1 MEHGIR
7 HAPHR
12 PENRLLEE
20 PHEAPPADSSS
31 AQETTLPLRQ
41 CASKPWRFPYG
52 PLNQERNE
60 IRLLTILP
68 GKWSSEVCC
77 TLETVSMDDDPDY
90 YALSYVWGDPDD
102 TVVIRVDGQPF
113 QATRNLWHALRRLR
127 RETHPRIF
135 WVDAICINQDNNE
148 EKSHQVVNMGSVFRS
163 CCEAFLFLGERQSCI
178 DSDADEQ
185 PQSYMAPKAFELI
198 RLFDSNKHFD
208 EIPCFEKTSESQFAI
223 PREYEDHFAA
233 LDALNECSW
242 WSRIWVVQ
250 ETALP
255 EKARFVWASE
265 EYSFE
270 SLALAASNIRTH
282 LKTCCSR
289 ANFFDRVRGLNDL
302 YIRIRPMLNARM
314 SVRNSFSTAIFWLRH
329 DCTSLK
335 ASNRRDLVYGL
346 LGLVG
351 DWGSV
356 SPLSP
361 DYSGSLE
368 HCYAAIFL
376 NFTAQDLSGA
386 LLGRRSKNV
395 IEKLPTWVPD
405 WISST
410 LPSEWEDEYV
420 EKYLTVDLFTCSG
433 SSTNTLTLVG
443 DSLLMVK
450 GIRLQRLKHVGVHS
464 DFRNSKPS
472 FDDILQEWMKMV
484 GVKIFPTS
492 LHKNEK
498 AKALWRTVIQD
509 YVSEG
514 FTEDRKRR
522 AEDTDYDNFQAK
534 QKASF
539 LYSFRTT
546 RATYHQTK
554 KSLWRKSMF
563 ITEEENLGLAYDE
576 AAPLD
581 EVYLILG
588 CTVPLLLRR
597 TGQMVKVDGS
607 SDPLPSFTVIGDC
620 YMDGYMDGEGLSE
633 GWEDRVETIALV

>member
-1 MEHGIR
+1 MDED
-7 HAPHR
+7 
-12 PENRLLEE
+12 
-20 PHEAPPADSSS
+20 PA
-31 AQETTLPLRQ
+31 
-41 CASKPWRFPYG
+41 
-52 PLNQERNE
+52 
-60 IRLLTILP
+60 
-68 GKWSSEVCC
+68 
-77 TLETVSMDDDPDY
+77 Y

-113 QATRNLWHALRRLR
+113 QATRNLWCALRQLR
-127 RETHPRIF
+127 RETHGQIF
-135 WVDAICINQDNNE
+135 WIDAICINQDNDE
-148 EKSHQVVNMGSVFRS
+148 EKSHQVANMGSVFRS

-185 PQSYMAPKAFELI
+185 PHSKMARKAFELI
-198 RLFDSNKHFD
+198 RLFDSNKHID
-208 EIPCFEKTSESQFAI
+208 EIPCFEKTSEGQLAI
-223 PREYEDHFAA
+223 SREYERHFTA
-233 LDALNECSW
+233 LESLNRRPW

-255 EKARFVWASE
+255 KKARLVWASE
-265 EYSFE
+265 ECAFE
-270 SLALAASNIRTH
+270 SVASAASNHHTH
-282 LKTCCSR
+282 RKKCCQLLGSS
-289 ANFFDRVRGLNDL
+289 DRCGTLDDL
-302 YIRIRPMLNARM
+302 YFKIRPMMWARNYTQ
-314 SVRNSFSTAIFWLRH
+314 NSFRRTIVDLRH
-329 DCTSLK
+329 TCVELQ
-335 ASNRRDLVYGL
+335 ASSRRDLVYGL
-346 LGLVG
+346 LGLVN
-351 DWGSV
+351 DWSCV
-356 SPLSP
+356 TSPLPP

-376 NFTAQDLSGA
+376 NFTAHDRSGA
-386 LLGRRSKNV
+386 LMGRRSRNV

-410 LPSEWEDEYV
+410 LSSEWEDEYV
-420 EKYLTVDLFTCSG
+420 EKYLIVDLFNCSG
-433 SSTNTLTLVG
+433 SSTSTLTLVG

-464 DFRNSKPS
+464 DFRNSNPS
-472 FDDILQEWMKMV
+472 FDDIIQEWMKMV
-484 GVKIFPTS
+484 GIKVFQTS

-539 LYSFRTT
+539 LDGFGTT
-546 RATYHQTK
+546 RATGYQTK
-554 KSLWRKSMF
+554 SSLWRKSMF

-588 CTVPLLLRR
+588 CKVPLLLRR
-597 TGQMVKVDGS
+597 TGQMVKVDER
-607 SDPLPSFTVIGDC
+607 SDHLPSFTVIGDC
-620 YMDGYMDGEGLSE
+620 YMNGYMDGEGLSE